1 MTNEYVVPA
10 TPEAVAPKEK
20 QDNEKPSLAEYMNTL
35 LEIKHC
41 NRRTSDKTI
50 LDGIGEYEV
59 MKKSLH
65 QILDRLEVA
74 EYNLLQTAKS
84 RGLKTSYGQR
94 VLDNVTVDEDLSE
107 FRESSVC
114 KDMLRRIVSTDEG
127 TDDLLAKF
135 ICSLG
140 DAEDLREIHNALFPD
155 KRVAREEIDDR
166 MTATPRTKEYK
177 GGPLRGYGK
186 IDISKSVVADRDIA
200 VKARELSAKHGV
212 KL

>member
-1 MTNEYVVPA
+1 MTNEYVAPA
-10 TPEAVAPKEK
+10 TPQEK

-41 NRRTSDKTI
+41 DRRTSDKTI

-59 MKKSLH
+59 MKRSLH

-84 RGLKTSYGQR
+84 RGLKTSYDQR
-94 VLDNVTVDEDLSE
+94 FCNNVTVDEDLSE

-114 KDMLRRIVSTDEG
+114 RDMLRRVVSTDEG

-135 ICSLG
+135 IRTLG

-155 KRVAREEIDDR
+155 KKIAKEEIDDR
-166 MTATPRTKEYK
+166 MTATPRTREYRS
-177 GGPLRGYGK
+177 GPLRGYGK
-186 IDISKSVVADRDIA
+186 IDISRSIVADRDIA
-200 VKARELSAKHGV
+200 AKARELSAKHGV